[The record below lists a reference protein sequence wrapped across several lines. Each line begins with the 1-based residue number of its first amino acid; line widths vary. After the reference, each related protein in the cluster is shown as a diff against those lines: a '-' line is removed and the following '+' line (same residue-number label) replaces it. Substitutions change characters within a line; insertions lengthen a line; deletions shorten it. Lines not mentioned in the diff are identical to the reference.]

1 MSFFGAQER
10 IRVKDGHLRERL
22 RRGPYQTEPYG
33 PDAEWVTSFLRMTPQ
48 TIKQVVGR
56 DASPND
62 DAMRIVYSWYVCY
75 EQVHL
80 ITGEELVELRA
91 AIAHEGEIGGDY
103 LSPVSSSVDKGI
115 SIGAEP
121 QSTFLCR
128 LEEKVNLEI
137 ALRLSRGIQMPADA
151 APWAVHNVSATEL
164 CACKRILDGDY
175 GVIAYLAP
183 LLLGPGSD
191 LAKRHGRTY
200 TTPVNEARAWQLA
213 IWYVPD
219 LPDAELE
226 VFRAAVAE
234 IITRGRTTLPRPDS
248 IAAQMGAALKAE
260 TSRRVMVAIM
270 LARERRPAPPP
281 ERPAPPPEHLTPAA
295 GLAQLLAELPSRPL
309 EMIADAA
316 RALML
321 HDVRGGH
328 RRRAARAR

>member
-1 MSFFGAQER
+1 MSLFGAQER
-10 IRVKDGHLRERL
+10 ICVKDERLRAHLRERL

-33 PDAEWVTSFLRMTPQ
+33 PDAKLVTSVLRMTPQ

-56 DASPND
+56 GANPND
-62 DAMRIVYSWYVCY
+62 HTMMIVCSWYVCY
-75 EQVHL
+75 EQVNL
-80 ITGEELVELRA
+80 FSGEELAELRA

-115 SIGAEP
+115 SIGEEP

-151 APWAVHNVSATEL
+151 APWAVHTVSATEL

-183 LLLGPGSD
+183 LLLGPGTD

-213 IWYVPD
+213 IWHVPD
-219 LPDAELE
+219 LPDAELK
-226 VFRAAVAE
+226 VFRAAVAA
-234 IITRGRTTLPRPDS
+234 ITRGCTLPRPDS

-270 LARERRPAPPP
+270 LARERERRPAPPP
-281 ERPAPPPEHLTPAA
+281 EHPATPPEHLTPAA

-309 EMIADAA
+309 EMIADA
-316 RALML
+316 LQKL
-321 HDVRGGH
+321 
-328 RRRAARAR
+328 